1 MTLPSARNEGEGFL
15 EELVDWARSLDEWLP
30 GADNWFRNLLIGN
43 VPDDNYEDV
52 YWFAEN
58 YQNLSQAFTTY
69 LDNAGDHGATISGN
83 WSGDATATEFANAW
97 RSVNTNA
104 IGMQQNSSG
113 MYMKLQGYGLQLE
126 IGTFMFILNLVLLAV
141 MLIIDIVLND
151 DDWSNSAS
159 H

>member
-1 MTLPSARNEGEGFL
+1 MTLPSARNEGESFL

-58 YQNLSQAFTTY
+58 YQNLAQAFTTY
-69 LDNAGDHGATISGN
+69 LDDAGDHGATISGN

-141 MLIIDIVLND
+141 MLIKKIK
-151 DDWSNSAS
+151 
-159 H
+159 